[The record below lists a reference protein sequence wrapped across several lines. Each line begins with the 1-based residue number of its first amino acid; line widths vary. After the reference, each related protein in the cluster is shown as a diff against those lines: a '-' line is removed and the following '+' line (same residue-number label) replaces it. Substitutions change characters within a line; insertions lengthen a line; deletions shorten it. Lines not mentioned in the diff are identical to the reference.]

1 MARPCGLAYS
11 TREGAVAEPVEVP
24 AGRARGLDA
33 DNFVLLGHSWG
44 GILATEYA
52 LRHGQN
58 LRGLVIS
65 NMMSS
70 VPAYNR
76 YAEEVLMP
84 QMDQDKLARIKQL
97 EADGDVDNPL
107 YEELLLEQHYVHH
120 VLRMPAGEW
129 PDPAQRGMDHI
140 NPVIYRKMQGPSEL
154 GISLDATLA
163 DWDRTEDLTS
173 IQVPTL
179 VIGAQHDTMDPAFMR
194 MMSQRLPSG
203 SYLHCPSG
211 SHMAMYDDQ
220 QVYFDGLIDFLTA
233 L

>member
-1 MARPCGLAYS
+1 M
-11 TREGAVAEPVEVP
+11 
-24 AGRARGLDA
+24 
-33 DNFVLLGHSWG
+33 
-44 GILATEYA
+44 
-52 LRHGQN
+52 
-58 LRGLVIS
+58 
-65 NMMSS
+65 
-70 VPAYNR
+70 
-76 YAEEVLMP
+76 
-84 QMDQDKLARIKQL
+84 
-97 EADGDVDNPL
+97 
-107 YEELLLEQHYVHH
+107 
-120 VLRMPAGEW
+120 
-129 PDPAQRGMDHI
+129 
-140 NPVIYRKMQGPSEL
+140 
-154 GISLDATLA
+154 A